1 MADGSLVAS
10 NVHRIDFNGLTN
22 VESEGDVVSVETSVD
37 GQDADLGVLS
47 ADSLTLDTNQTIE
60 FGDNGEATM
69 RYDSETGRFEVT
81 GDTRFSGG
89 TFKGPYDTDNYVHDM
104 LLPGMHAYSTDAVG
118 VQDNVLGYADEWAD
132 VSHTPFSEDGRL
144 RKLFKPGPSG
154 WAGWNQPDDFPAT
167 ITIAG
172 LEDDWGPGRA
182 MVMFQS
188 ESPAG
193 RVALELR
200 NEGSWTTVAEENG
213 NTGGVVVLSPKGHSK
228 PVDAL
233 RWTFDDPVDG
243 ERIRIAGLFYYSMS
257 IKGNTWLPKE
267 RGETT
272 GLTFLPSSPPP
283 TPESGA
289 TLYADESAG
298 EIRTRWADGSE
309 QRLRVGAREQVT
321 RGTVTLSDGKAEV
334 GTGVTE
340 PGAHL
345 NVHLDPTGAG
355 ANADDVSV
363 RSSVRWDSAAGEYRV
378 DVVEDGTDRGDP
390 DVGFVVTRL

>member
-1 MADGSLVAS
+1 
-10 NVHRIDFNGLTN
+10 
-22 VESEGDVVSVETSVD
+22 
-37 GQDADLGVLS
+37 
-47 ADSLTLDTNQTIE
+47 
-60 FGDNGEATM
+60 
-69 RYDSETGRFEVT
+69 
-81 GDTRFSGG
+81 
-89 TFKGPYDTDNYVHDM
+89 
-104 LLPGMHAYSTDAVG
+104 
-118 VQDNVLGYADEWAD
+118 
-132 VSHTPFSEDGRL
+132 
-144 RKLFKPGPSG
+144 
-154 WAGWNQPDDFPAT
+154 
-167 ITIAG
+167 
-172 LEDDWGPGRA
+172 
-182 MVMFQS
+182 
-188 ESPAG
+188 
-193 RVALELR
+193 
-200 NEGSWTTVAEENG
+200 
-213 NTGGVVVLSPKGHSK
+213 
-228 PVDAL
+228 
-233 RWTFDDPVDG
+233 VDG
-243 ERIRIAGLFYYSMS
+243 ERIRVSNLFYYSMS

-363 RSSVRWDSAAGEYRV
+363 RSSVRWDSVAGEYRV